1 VIDFRYHVVSIVAV
15 FLALALGLF
24 LGSTTLQDTVL
35 HSLNSNVNRVTRE
48 NNALTSQ
55 VHALQNQIN
64 AEARFDKA
72 LLPAAVRGRLSGQLV
87 TVVSAPGASDSL
99 RKQVV
104 SAVQAAGATV
114 SADVRLQAAFV
125 DPKQDAFLAS
135 LTAHVTVPSD
145 PAPASADGA
154 GRAAGQLA
162 AVLGQRPAVRD
173 VSSTVMDTVLSTY
186 SAAKLI
192 SVGHTPTTRA
202 GTLAVVLAAAAPA
215 PTDDPTRVSS
225 EQGLLVD
232 LLRDL
237 DVTSAGAVLA
247 APTPAPGAAPDAIAL
262 ASTDSAL
269 GHAASTVTGVETPA
283 GQIAT
288 VFALAAQLDGVAG
301 HFGFGP
307 QVTPIPSVSATP

>member
-1 VIDFRYHVVSIVAV
+1 MIDFRYHVVSVVAV

-24 LGSTTLQDTVL
+24 LGSTTLQGRVFDDLKGRTDTVTKKNEAL
-35 HSLNSNVNRVTRE
+35 STQLSAANSRIRLDE
-48 NNALTSQ
+48 G
-55 VHALQNQIN
+55 
-64 AEARFDKA
+64 FDKA

-87 TVVSAPGASDSL
+87 TVVSAPGASDSV
-99 RKQVV
+99 RKQLL
-104 SAVQAAGATV
+104 SALQAAGATV
-114 SADVRLQAAFV
+114 SADVRLQTAFV
-125 DPKQDAFLAS
+125 DPKQDAFLTS
-135 LTAHVTVPSD
+135 LAAHVTVPAD
-145 PAPASADGA
+145 PAPGSADGA

-162 AVLGQRPAVRD
+162 AVLGQRPAVHD
-173 VSSTVMDTVLSTY
+173 VSSTLMDTVLSTY

-215 PTDDPTRVSS
+215 PTADPTRVTA

-237 DVTSAGAVLA
+237 DVTAAGAVLA
-247 APTPAPGAAPDAIAL
+247 APTPAPGSAPDAIAS
-262 ASTDSAL
+262 ASSDSAL
-269 GHAASTVTGVETPA
+269 GRAASTVTGVDTPA